1 MRNLLFLS
9 IFFSSFIQAQD
20 SFIEGT
26 DYQLIDDQP
35 SSYVSK
41 KSNHIKVV
49 EAFWYGCPHCYVI
62 EEYLSKWDVHD
73 DKLVKFI
80 NMPVV
85 FNKKWLLHARAF
97 YTMKELENFEVLH
110 KKFFYAYH
118 EQQRTFSNKESIIN
132 FIVSHGELKDL
143 ELKDRVEKIFLSD
156 EVSKKVQ
163 EANYLLETYQIDSV
177 PAMIIND
184 KYKIS
189 GRMAKT
195 YERMLEI
202 SEFIIN
208 LEKKKRSE

>member
-85 FNKKWLLHARAF
+85 FNKAWLLHARAF
-97 YTMKELENFEVLH
+97 YTMKEFENFEVLH

-132 FIVSHGELKDL
+132 FIVSQGEQ
-143 ELKDRVEKIFLSD
+143 KDRVEKIFISD
-156 EVSKKVQ
+156 EVSKK
-163 EANYLLETYQIDSV
+163 YRKL
-177 PAMIIND
+177 IIC
-184 KYKIS
+184 
-189 GRMAKT
+189 
-195 YERMLEI
+195 
-202 SEFIIN
+202 
-208 LEKKKRSE
+208 

>member
-9 IFFSSFIQAQD
+9 IFFSSLIQAQD

-85 FNKKWLLHARAF
+85 FNKAWLLHARAF
-97 YTMKELENFEVLH
+97 YTMKEFENFEILH
-110 KKFFYAYH
+110 KN
-118 EQQRTFSNKESIIN
+118 FSMLIMSSKEP
-132 FIVSHGELKDL
+132 F
-143 ELKDRVEKIFLSD
+143 
-156 EVSKKVQ
+156 
-163 EANYLLETYQIDSV
+163 QIKS
-177 PAMIIND
+177 
-184 KYKIS
+184 
-189 GRMAKT
+189 
-195 YERMLEI
+195 L
-202 SEFIIN
+202 
-208 LEKKKRSE
+208 